1 MLIGESTLN
10 VSIRT
15 YKKDKTPR
23 KFCCGRS
30 VFGKTAQYL
39 VQRHGYP
46 CCNPGRLIDLLQRG
60 GINLSTTH
68 HLVLDEADQMLD
80 KGFIHALRRILPY
93 LSKTRQTMLFSATI
107 SKQIENQ
114 SETNLKIPKTVP
126 INQNP

>member
-15 YKKDKTPR
+15 YKKTKLR
-23 KFCCGRS
+23 VNS
-30 VFGKTAQYL
+30 VADGASLEKQLNILSKGTDIL
-39 VQRHGYP
+39 VAT
-46 CCNPGRLIDLLQRG
+46 PGRLNDLLQCG

-107 SKQIENQ
+107 SEQIENQ
-114 SETNLKIPKTVP
+114 SKTNLKIPKTVP